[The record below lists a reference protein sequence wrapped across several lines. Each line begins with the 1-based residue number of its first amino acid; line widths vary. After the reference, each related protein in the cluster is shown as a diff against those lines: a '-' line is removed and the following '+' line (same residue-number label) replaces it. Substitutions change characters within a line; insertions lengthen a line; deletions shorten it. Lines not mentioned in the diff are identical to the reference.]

1 VIRGRG
7 GARGAALAFVLAAA
21 MVHAADVTVPG
32 TSAKVETSG
41 YVDGLAVAELGGPR
55 QRPQAIAELSLLGKI
70 TREIRLKATFRS
82 RVGGP
87 FEGGHPGIMNFV
99 HEFQNRTPS
108 LEFNEAY
115 AELRRGDVQLR
126 AGIQK
131 FAWGKLDGAP
141 PTDVL
146 TPRDLHD
153 PLVRDFEESKIG
165 IPAVAFTYYVPPVE
179 SLGLSELKASL
190 AYMPIAVPSRIA
202 LLEER
207 WFPPTIKASGLSL
220 SERRANALIA
230 AFVKEFNVQ
239 TPDGEVPT
247 VSGPVR
253 IPLNLFTLNNRPP
266 KAFDAGGIAA
276 RFGGALRGVDWSI
289 SHYTGPETG
298 PDLELDASARCRN
311 CIPNLLANQTLGIR
325 ARSFI
330 KQTHDTIHMT
340 GADFSTVLGGAT
352 VRGEVAVFEDRPY
365 LRISRQVIATAL
377 KPQPLSRYG
386 PRLFGIDPKTGL
398 PVESKRAHIPLPEL
412 FPDRDS
418 VEWGIGADYLI
429 EGFLP
434 LLQVNQVIFTDDG
447 PEQLLS
453 NPETRL
459 LASLRKRFLDETL
472 EVELRGVYA
481 FERAAWFTYPR
492 ITYRWKDNWRF
503 RLGYLAIGGPLE
515 SMIGQ
520 FHANDE
526 FTLEARYSF

>member
-1 VIRGRG
+1 VIRARG
-7 GARGAALAFVLAAA
+7 GACGAALAFLLAAA
-21 MVHAADVTVPG
+21 GAHAADVTVPG

-41 YVDGLAVAELGGPR
+41 YVDGLAVAEIGGPR

-70 TREIRLKATFRS
+70 TRDLRLKATFRS

-115 AELRRGDVQLR
+115 AELRHGDVQLR

-165 IPAVAFTYYVPPVE
+165 IPAVAFTYFPPPVE
-179 SLGLSELKASL
+179 SLDLSELKASL
-190 AYMPIAVPSRIA
+190 VYVPIAVPPRIA

-207 WFPPTIKASGLSL
+207 WFPPTIKTSGLNL
-220 SERRANALIA
+220 SEKQAEQLLNAVA
-230 AFVKEFNVQ
+230 
-239 TPDGEVPT
+239 PDDFP
-247 VSGPVR
+247 PVNLNGGVH
-253 IPLNLFTLNNRPP
+253 IPLNLFTLNHRPP
-266 KAFDAGGIAA
+266 KTLDAGGIAG
-276 RFGGALRGVDWSI
+276 RFSGTVHGVDWSI
-289 SHYTGPETG
+289 AHYTGPETG
-298 PDLELDASARCRN
+298 PDLLLDASARCRD
-311 CIPNLLANQTLGIR
+311 CIPTIAATGKVPVR

-330 KQTHDTIHMT
+330 TQTHDTIHMT
-340 GADFSTVLGGAT
+340 GADFQTAIGGAT
-352 VRGEVAVFEDRPY
+352 VRGEVAVFQDRPY
-365 LRISRQVIATAL
+365 LRISRQVIETAL
-377 KPQPLSRYG
+377 TPQALRRYG
-386 PRLFGIDPKTGL
+386 PRLFGIDPNTGQL
-398 PVESKRAHIPLPEL
+398 VPSKRAHVPLPEL

-434 LLQVNQVIFTDDG
+434 LLQLNQVIFTDDG

-459 LASLRKRFLDETL
+459 LASVRKRFLDDTL